1 MGPTLSV
8 PMMMF
13 AGFGVR
19 LSDLPLFFYWLS
31 YLSYLRFGLEGLV
44 GAIYGLD
51 RETLNCPTEVHYCH
65 YKYPKKLLAEV
76 GVPSDQFDNDVVIL
90 IFFVFILR
98 IAAFLMLKRKLLS
111 LR

>member
-19 LSDLPLFFYWLS
+19 LSDLPLSFYWMS
-31 YLSYLRFGLEGLV
+31 YMSYLRFGLEGLV
-44 GAIYGLD
+44 EAIYGMNRD
-51 RETLNCPTEVHYCH
+51 TLECPGDVLYCH
-65 YKYPKKLLAEV
+65 YRYPSKLLEEV
-76 GVPSDQFDNDVVIL
+76 GVSADQFDNDVIIL
-90 IFFVFILR
+90 IFFVIILR
-98 IAAFLMLKRKLLS
+98 IAAFLLLKRKLIS